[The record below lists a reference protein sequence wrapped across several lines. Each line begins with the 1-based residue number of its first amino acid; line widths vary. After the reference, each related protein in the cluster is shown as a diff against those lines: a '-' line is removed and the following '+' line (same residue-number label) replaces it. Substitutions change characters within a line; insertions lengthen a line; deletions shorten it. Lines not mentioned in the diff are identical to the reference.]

1 MLSAKRQAP
10 APARRSAQPIRGLS
24 NMSFL
29 SHLDHLVER
38 IPEGIQRT
46 EDTIA
51 GPSFSSLHSYYS
63 GVLTSSPPQGFC
75 TRIVRSSLLPSHS
88 SLILRIGRHDTPEE
102 KLNDDIRAQINA
114 SHRFQSFAGLRENNF
129 VKWCVPL
136 HQQTAFSLEQYS
148 CYSPGT

>member
-1 MLSAKRQAP
+1 VIPGIPRCALRPGFHLSSSKATC
-10 APARRSAQPIRGLS
+10 L
-24 NMSFL
+24 
-29 SHLDHLVER
+29 
-38 IPEGIQRT
+38 
-46 EDTIA
+46 
-51 GPSFSSLHSYYS
+51 FSSISSTASQRAYSVQKTQSLVRPLILSSDYS

-75 TRIVRSSLLPSHS
+75 TQIVRSSALPSHS

-114 SHRFQSFAGLRENNF
+114 SHRFQSFAGQRENNF

-136 HQQTAFSLEQYS
+136 HQQTVFSHAQHS